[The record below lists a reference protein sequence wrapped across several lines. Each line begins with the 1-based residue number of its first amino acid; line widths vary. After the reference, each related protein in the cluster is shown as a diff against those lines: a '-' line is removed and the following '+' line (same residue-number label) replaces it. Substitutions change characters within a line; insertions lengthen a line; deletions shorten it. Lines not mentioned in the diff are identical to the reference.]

1 MFLSREKRRE
11 LLQFND
17 NRLRLFGIPILSII
31 IMAVF
36 FDTQPL
42 GNWLALLITWFITM
56 GITAIF
62 WYLNRAISIYV
73 RFWFKQ
79 ETSSKRYLVL
89 FLIITGV
96 TVGITW
102 TINVI
107 GYYCAAEKGRITTS
121 LIVRTYIS
129 NLLVTYM
136 ITAIY
141 ETIYF
146 LKKWQQSNTMAQEL
160 RIENYQTQLNVLK
173 ANMSPHFL
181 FNSLNTLASIVP
193 KKPELA
199 QEFIQHLA
207 TVYRYILE
215 MKDEKTVVLK
225 EELNLLHAYLF
236 LLNVRFEKNL
246 SMSIQIPDGINQKHI
261 VPLSLQILIE
271 NVVKHN
277 VISAKRP
284 LLVEIYPEEND
295 EYLTVR
301 NAIQPKRTLEYSS
314 KFGHASI
321 QKRYLLVSEN
331 PVIIQETIDYYSVSI
346 PLL

>member
-36 FDTQPL
+36 FDTQPF
-42 GNWLALLITWFITM
+42 NQFIALTITWFITI
-56 GITAIF
+56 GITTVF
-62 WYLNRAISIYV
+62 WHLNRAISIYV
-73 RFWFKQ
+73 RLWFKND
-79 ETSSKRYLVL
+79 TSAKRYFIL
-89 FLIITGV
+89 FLIITFV
-96 TVGITW
+96 TVGFTW
-102 TINVI
+102 VSNCISLH
-107 GYYCAAEKGRITTS
+107 YSSEKEKITTS
-121 LIVRTYIS
+121 LLVRSYVC

-141 ETIYF
+141 ETVYF
-146 LKKWQQSNTMAQEL
+146 FKKWQQSNTITQEL
-160 RIENYQTQLNVLK
+160 KIENYHTQLNVLK

-199 QEFIQHLA
+199 QEFIQNLSQ
-207 TVYRYILE
+207 VYRYILE
-215 MKDEKTVVLK
+215 MKDEKTVSVSD
-225 EELNLLHAYLF
+225 EMNLLNAYLF
-236 LLNVRFEKNL
+236 LLNVRFEKNISL
-246 SMSIQIPDGINQKHI
+246 TVNVPNSLYTKSI

-277 VISAKRP
+277 VISSSRP
-284 LLVEIYPEEND
+284 LIVTIYSDESEE
-295 EYLTVR
+295 YITVK
-301 NAIQPKRTLEYSS
+301 NNLQPKRTNEYSS
-314 KFGHASI
+314 KFGHISI
-321 QKRYLLVSEN
+321 IKRYQLVSN
-331 PVIIQETIDYYSVSI
+331 KAVIIDTTDEYYSVSI